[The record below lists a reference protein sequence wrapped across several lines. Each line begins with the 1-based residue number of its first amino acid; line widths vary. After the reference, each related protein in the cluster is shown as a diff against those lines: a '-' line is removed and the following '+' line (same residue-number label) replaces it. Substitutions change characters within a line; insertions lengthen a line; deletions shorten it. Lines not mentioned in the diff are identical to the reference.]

1 LDNTNIVNEIKEA
14 VLLKNVQTFVRFG
27 FVVFF
32 SLMGVGFHSIKA
44 QSLTAVDL
52 ELVLAVDCSGSVD
65 NREFDL
71 QMVGLAKAFVHRDVI
86 RALGVAGNRGVA
98 VSLVQWSGYQTQSRS
113 VNWFVVR
120 DAASAL
126 QFAKMILESKRFV
139 RGSTSTAGAIQF
151 STNEILTNAYQGR
164 RKIIDVSGD
173 GKSNPELSFAQSM
186 LSQKQGITIN
196 GLVIFSKEYDLG
208 VLDDFDLAQFYAEN
222 VIGGEGA
229 FLMEAK
235 GYDDFARAIRKKL
248 VREISGNAV
257 ARR

>member
-1 LDNTNIVNEIKEA
+1 MS
-14 VLLKNVQTFVRFG
+14 LLCAGILFCASLLGASLLGASLLGGSIHLANAQTKQV
-27 FVVFF
+27 
-32 SLMGVGFHSIKA
+32 
-44 QSLTAVDL
+44 VDL

-65 NREFDL
+65 SREFDL
-71 QMVGLAKAFVHRDVI
+71 QMVGLAKAFVHDDVI

-98 VSLVQWSGYQTQSRS
+98 VSLVQWSGYQTQTRS
-113 VNWFVVR
+113 VDWFVVR

-126 QFAKMILESKRFV
+126 LFAKMILESKRFV

-151 STNEILTNAYQGR
+151 STNEILTNAYEGR

-173 GKSNPELSFAQSM
+173 GRSNPNLSFAQSM
-186 LSQKQGITIN
+186 LAQKQGITIN
-196 GLVIFSKEYDLG
+196 GLVIFGKESDFG
-208 VLDDFDLAQFYAEN
+208 VLADFDLAQFYAEN
-222 VIGGEGA
+222 VVGGEGA

-235 GYDDFARAIRKKL
+235 GYEDFARAIRKKL

>member
-1 LDNTNIVNEIKEA
+1 MRNWSALITFIA
-14 VLLKNVQTFVRFG
+14 VFG
-27 FVVFF
+27 FVF
-32 SLMGVGFHSIKA
+32 MPARGEPT
-44 QSLTAVDL
+44 TAVDL

-71 QMVGLAKAFVHRDVI
+71 QMVGLAKAFVSAEVI
-86 RALGVAGNRGVA
+86 RAIGVAGKRGVA
-98 VSLVQWSGYQTQSRS
+98 VSLVQWSGYQTQTRS

-120 DAASAL
+120 DPASAL

-139 RGSTSTAGAIQF
+139 RGSTSTAGAISF
-151 STNEILTNAYQGR
+151 STNEILTNAYEGR

-173 GKSNPELSFAQSM
+173 GKSNPDASFAQSM
-186 LSQKQGITIN
+186 LAQKQGITIN

-208 VLDDFDLAQFYAEN
+208 VLADFDLAQFYSEN

-235 GYDDFARAIRKKL
+235 GYEDFTRAIRKKL

-257 ARR
+257 AIRE